1 MAYVTGDEFYKN
13 QQFDKDPV
21 GDIGVGKMSFI
32 DRVRTDSNLK
42 RTFENGI
49 NTGVSAVSTFLPI
62 ITRGYRAKKFGTH
75 EKSFTRNDIPKIVN
89 FGTNALMTI
98 DDIILKGKIQEKV
111 PFISDLRTVT
121 AIYTSVPTLKK
132 MMNTYVNVRG
142 NGNIDNGV
150 DLYDYINFVPL
161 LTGICASVVTDS
173 NSSVKKTL
181 ITLGGLLA
189 GNHLMQMVNKTG
201 NVKAIKAMNLVKT
214 VSVVGSQVSGNNLVK
229 SMVMSSQNP
238 GIQNGFNKVGGI
250 LNTISSFMYG
260 GNISGMN
267 TNMNGGS
274 IVNQRNYY
282 GGGRIY

>member
-189 GNHLMQMVNKTG
+189 GNHLMLTSEHAAREIEKKARKVMAMLKRG
-201 NVKAIKAMNLVKT
+201 VKFTPTQPDAIAILEKMYKHINR
-214 VSVVGSQVSGNNLVK
+214 SVDSGK
-229 SMVMSSQNP
+229 DQ
-238 GIQNGFNKVGGI
+238 K
-250 LNTISSFMYG
+250 
-260 GNISGMN
+260 
-267 TNMNGGS
+267 
-274 IVNQRNYY
+274 
-282 GGGRIY
+282 